1 MQDMLCTSCSTV
13 IHTDFVDNCVQK
25 IFQKKGIYRKM
36 ENTINRLY
44 KKRFLFWGVFCI
56 IR

>member
-44 KKRFLFWGVFCI
+44 KKRFLFWGGFCI